1 MKGSLHSSLFLWL
14 LGFIPN
20 VLEAQTIS
28 TGTDRKAIII
38 GEQFQ
43 YRVEATFPGNR
54 YMLHWFSLP
63 DSFSHFEVIY
73 RGKTD
78 SSENNGMINYSQ
90 VIVLTSFDSGIN
102 VLPAFSI
109 NFYPLTHDSALT
121 VQTDTIP
128 ILVTYSPLDS
138 TKDFHDIKTII
149 DIKDEWPLWK
159 WILLICLVLLAVSTI
174 ILIFYSR
181 KKRLSD
187 PFSSGLTPFDEAM
200 QAMKTLKEK
209 GLLEMNEIKQF
220 HSRLIQIFRRYISR
234 KTHTEVLNLTSSEI
248 LLLLQSN
255 KIQKESLSKA
265 ANALRMSD
273 AVKFAKY
280 QPPFKESESGYQDV
294 EQVIK
299 QINEL
304 SSTSSTGDL

>member
-1 MKGSLHSSLFLWL
+1 M
-14 LGFIPN
+14 
-20 VLEAQTIS
+20 
-28 TGTDRKAIII
+28 
-38 GEQFQ
+38 
-43 YRVEATFPGNR
+43 
-54 YMLHWFSLP
+54 
-63 DSFSHFEVIY
+63 
-73 RGKTD
+73 
-78 SSENNGMINYSQ
+78 
-90 VIVLTSFDSGIN
+90 
-102 VLPAFSI
+102 
-109 NFYPLTHDSALT
+109 
-121 VQTDTIP
+121 
-128 ILVTYSPLDS
+128 
-138 TKDFHDIKTII
+138 
-149 DIKDEWPLWK
+149 
-159 WILLICLVLLAVSTI
+159 
-174 ILIFYSR
+174 
-181 KKRLSD
+181 SD

-304 SSTSSTGDL
+304 SSTSSAGDL